1 MNNTNLKYGLVA
13 LMGLGLSANVS
24 ANDLTCSDVEFTPA
38 AFAAYE
44 YVDQACLDVVD
55 RDGGT
60 FVKMTATKVVPPD
73 LAPGVSN
80 FLRFHHS
87 DGTQGP
93 RHKTN
98 LPRNFEIYLSGTP
111 ANKPVRLA
119 DVNEGQDIN
128 IYVGNVETEYWVS
141 LLEEEEMVEEA
152 IVEEI
157 IEEEIVEEIIEEE
170 MEAELP
176 TTAGPLPWLALF
188 GSLFLLLGG
197 ALRFSRK
204 Q

>member
-1 MNNTNLKYGLVA
+1 MNKVNLKYGFVA
-13 LMGLGLSANVS
+13 LAALGLSVNVS
-24 ANDLTCSDVEFTPA
+24 AADLTCNDIEFTPE
-38 AFAAYE
+38 AFAAYQ
-44 YVDQACLDVVD
+44 YADKACLEIVD

-60 FVKMTATKVVPPD
+60 FAKFTATKVVPPD

-80 FLRFHHS
+80 FLRYKHN
-87 DGTQGP
+87 DGTVGS
-93 RHKTN
+93 RHKSK
-98 LPRNFEIYLSGTP
+98 LPRNFQVRLDRR
-111 ANKPVRLA
+111 PVRLD
-119 DVNEGQDIN
+119 DVDEGQDIN
-128 IYVGNVETEYWVS
+128 IYIGQEYWVS
-141 LLEEEEMVEEA
+141 LLAIEEAIVEEM

-157 IEEEIVEEIIEEE
+157 IEEAIVEEIIEEE

>member
-1 MNNTNLKYGLVA
+1 MNKVNLKYGLVA
-13 LMGLGLSANVS
+13 LLGLGLSANVS
-24 ANDLTCSDVEFTPA
+24 ATDLTCNDIEFTPE

-44 YVDQACLDVVD
+44 FADKACLEMVD

-60 FVKMTATKVVPPD
+60 YAKFTATKIVPPD

-80 FLRFHHS
+80 YLRFKHS
-87 DGTQGP
+87 DGSEGP
-93 RHKTN
+93 RHKSA
-98 LPRNFEIYLSGTP
+98 LPRNYLVTLSGQ
-111 ANKPVRLA
+111 PVRLA
-119 DVNEGQDIN
+119 DVNPGQDIN
-128 IYVGNVETEYWVS
+128 IYVGEEYWVS
-141 LLEEEEMVEEA
+141 LLEVEEVVEEVIEEVVEEA
-152 IVEEI
+152 VV
-157 IEEEIVEEIIEEE
+157 VEEIIEEE
-170 MEAELP
+170 MAEELP